1 MHTTNS
7 LVNFHF
13 ADDITG
19 LAKGLSINELVK
31 AVYHEIQK
39 LGVWLRSKNKIIVF
53 HPKGKS
59 VPTEIVFEIN
69 NNDLDTVQDPSLIY
83 PFEILTNK
91 SHPYPAFKIFGF
103 WLDENLSLDYHVSV
117 TSKKISKSLY
127 SLKKVRNIL
136 STKALKYLF
145 TMLLYILIFSI
156 VFQYIQV
163 F

>member
-1 MHTTNS
+1 M
-7 LVNFHF
+7 LNFHF
-13 ADDITG
+13 ADDTTG

-31 AVYHEIQK
+31 AVNHEIQK
-39 LGVWLRSKNKIIVF
+39 LGVWLRSKSKIIVF

-83 PFEILTNK
+83 PIEILTNK

-103 WLDENLSLDYHVSV
+103 WLDENLSLDNHVSV

-127 SLKKVRNIL
+127 SLKK
-136 STKALKYLF
+136 S
-145 TMLLYILIFSI
+145 
-156 VFQYIQV
+156 
-163 F
+163 

>member
-1 MHTTNS
+1 MTCYSTNS
-7 LVNFHF
+7 LVNVHL

-31 AVYHEIQK
+31 TVNHEIQK
-39 LGVWLRSKNKIIVF
+39 LGVWLRSKTKIIVF

-83 PFEILTNK
+83 PIEILRNK

-103 WLDENLSLDYHVSV
+103 WLDKNLSLDYHVSV
-117 TSKKISKSLY
+117 TSKTIS
-127 SLKKVRNIL
+127 R
-136 STKALKYLF
+136 T
-145 TMLLYILIFSI
+145 LYIEKS
-156 VFQYIQV
+156 
-163 F
+163 

>member
-1 MHTTNS
+1 MTCYSTNS
-7 LVNFHF
+7 LVNVHL

-31 AVYHEIQK
+31 TVNHEIQK
-39 LGVWLRSKNKIIVF
+39 LGVWLRSNKLTILITSKTKIIVF

-83 PFEILTNK
+83 PIEILTNK
-91 SHPYPAFKIFGF
+91 SQIFGF

-117 TSKKISKSLY
+117 TSKKNL
-127 SLKKVRNIL
+127 
-136 STKALKYLF
+136 
-145 TMLLYILIFSI
+145 
-156 VFQYIQV
+156 
-163 F
+163 